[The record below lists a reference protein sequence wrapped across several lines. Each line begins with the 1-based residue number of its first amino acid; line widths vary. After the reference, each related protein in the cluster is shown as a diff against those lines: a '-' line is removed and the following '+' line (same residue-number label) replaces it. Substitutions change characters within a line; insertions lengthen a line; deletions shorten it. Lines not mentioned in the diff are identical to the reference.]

1 MMGGVLPM
9 GGFAGADVAELRDL
23 AALFASRSSTLRTL
37 ETQLTGRIN
46 GSRWDGPD
54 AARFIGDWN
63 TGHRKAIAGAAVLF
77 DRVAQDLRS
86 NADQQD
92 RASAADG
99 GSAGG
104 TGPTGPDAHRRD
116 LRSQLDSMR
125 SAPAQDVRHWWN
137 SLSDAD
143 RSYLLQGKDPQTG
156 LPLANGLL
164 ALQDRLPPGAVEQA
178 RQARFEIA
186 KGEIPVYDEKT
197 ALSLDGRVAW
207 VHGSAHLTSDLKVKA
222 DGSVDLKLSGDLG
235 GGVNAPGGVAGAT
248 LTGELSRTYHFASL
262 ADALAASDQ
271 MLRDVPPDELGE
283 VHDLVDDPA
292 KYLSD
297 KLNAAA
303 GAHGATGHDD
313 KWKGTFSLE
322 AQTPAG
328 GPSKDEASG
337 KLAMSYE
344 QNVTDGSSVA
354 EAAVSGKAKLDLGDG
369 AAFSGAAEAK
379 FKVEMDPQ
387 HQIERV
393 TLEADGTFLGMHKLP
408 FGGAG
413 AGAGGPVALD
423 TAAAPASSGSVSG
436 GAGVHGSVRISVD
449 NTPQNAAVIQ
459 DYVNHLA
466 AGEQVAADQDLARL
480 YRAGEVVLQVDNAA
494 SAEVKAVDV
503 NTPAFALKAGMKTE
517 IEQNVATLYKA
528 PNDLSY
534 QLYTPATAGGMR

>member
-1 MMGGVLPM
+1 MS
-9 GGFAGADVAELRDL
+9 GFRGADDAQLREL
-23 AALFASRSSTLRTL
+23 AALFGSRSSTLRTL
-37 ETQLTGRIN
+37 EAQLTGRIN

-54 AARFIGDWN
+54 AARFIGEWN
-63 TGHRKAIAGAAVLF
+63 TGHRKAIAAAVTLF
-77 DRVAQDLRS
+77 DRMAQDLRT

-92 RASAADG
+92 RASAADPADG
-99 GSAGG
+99 GGAAGG
-104 TGPTGPDAHRRD
+104 PGPTGIDAHRRD
-116 LRSQLDSMR
+116 LRSQLAAMGSA
-125 SAPAQDVRHWWN
+125 SAPEVRQWWN

-143 RSYLLQGKDPQTG
+143 RAYLLQGKDPHSG
-156 LPLANGLL
+156 LPLANALL

-197 ALSLDGRVAW
+197 ALTLDGRVAW
-207 VHGSAHLTSDLKVKA
+207 VHGGAHLTSDLKVKA
-222 DGSVDLKLSGDLG
+222 DGTVDLKLSGDLG

-248 LTGELSRTYHFASL
+248 LTGEISRTYHFASL
-262 ADALAASDQ
+262 ADALAARDQ

-313 KWKGTFSLE
+313 KWKGTFALE

-328 GPSKDEASG
+328 GPSKNEASG

-369 AAFSGAAEAK
+369 ASFAGAAEAK
-379 FKVEMDPQ
+379 FKLEMDPQ

-413 AGAGGPVALD
+413 AGAGAPVAID
-423 TAAAPASSGSVSG
+423 AGPAPASSSGSMSA

-466 AGEQVAADQDLARL
+466 AGDQSAADQDLGRL

-494 SAEVKAVDV
+494 STEVKAVDV

-534 QLYTPATAGGMR
+534 QLYTPATAGGVR

>member
-1 MMGGVLPM
+1 MS
-9 GGFAGADVAELRDL
+9 GFRGADDAQLREL
-23 AALFASRSSTLRTL
+23 AALFGSRSSTLRTL
-37 ETQLTGRIN
+37 EAQLTGRIN

-54 AARFIGDWN
+54 AARFIGEWN
-63 TGHRKAIAGAAVLF
+63 TGHRKAIAAAVTLF
-77 DRVAQDLRS
+77 DRMAQDLRT

-92 RASAADG
+92 RASAADPADG
-99 GSAGG
+99 GGAAGG
-104 TGPTGPDAHRRD
+104 PGPTGIDAHRRD
-116 LRSQLDSMR
+116 LRSQLAAMGSA
-125 SAPAQDVRHWWN
+125 SAPEVRQWWN

-143 RSYLLQGKDPQTG
+143 RAYLLQGKDPHSG
-156 LPLANGLL
+156 LPLANALL

-197 ALSLDGRVAW
+197 ALTLDGRVAW
-207 VHGSAHLTSDLKVKA
+207 VHGGAHLTSDLKVKA
-222 DGSVDLKLSGDLG
+222 DGTVDLKLSGDLG

-248 LTGELSRTYHFASL
+248 LTGEISRTYHFASL
-262 ADALAASDQ
+262 ADALAARDQ

-292 KYLSD
+292 RYLSD

-313 KWKGTFSLE
+313 KWKGTFALE

-328 GPSKDEASG
+328 GPSKNEASG

-369 AAFSGAAEAK
+369 ASFAGAAEAK
-379 FKVEMDPQ
+379 FKLEMDPQ

-413 AGAGGPVALD
+413 AGAGAPAAIDAGP
-423 TAAAPASSGSVSG
+423 APASSSGSMSA

-466 AGEQVAADQDLARL
+466 AGDQSAADQDLGRL

-494 SAEVKAVDV
+494 STEVKAVDV

-534 QLYTPATAGGMR
+534 QLYTPATAGGVR

>member
-1 MMGGVLPM
+1 M
-9 GGFAGADVAELRDL
+9 GGFRGADDAELREL
-23 AALFASRSSTLRTL
+23 AALFGSRSSTLHTL

-54 AARFIGDWN
+54 AARFIGEWN
-63 TGHRKAIAGAAVLF
+63 TGHRKAISAAVALF
-77 DRVAQDLRS
+77 DRVAQDLRT

-92 RASAADG
+92 RASAADTAGG
-99 GSAGG
+99 GS
-104 TGPTGPDAHRRD
+104 TGPTGIDAHRRD
-116 LRSQLDSMR
+116 LRSQLAAMGSA
-125 SAPAQDVRHWWN
+125 SAPDVRQWWN

-143 RSYLLQGKDPQTG
+143 RAYLLQGKDPRTG
-156 LPLANGLL
+156 LPLADALL

-178 RQARFEIA
+178 RQARFGIA

-197 ALSLDGRVAW
+197 ALSVDGRVAW
-207 VHGSAHLTSDLKVKA
+207 VHGSAHLTSELKVKA
-222 DGSVDLKLSGDLG
+222 DGTVDLKLSGDLG

-248 LTGELSRTYHFASL
+248 LTGEISRTYHFASL
-262 ADALAASDQ
+262 ADAVAARDQ
-271 MLRDVPPDELGE
+271 MLREVPPDEIGE

-369 AAFSGAAEAK
+369 ASFAGAAEAK
-379 FKVEMDPQ
+379 VKVEMDPQ
-387 HQIERV
+387 HRIERV
-393 TLEADGTFLGMHKLP
+393 TLEADGTFQGMHKLP

-413 AGAGGPVALD
+413 AGAGAP
-423 TAAAPASSGSVSG
+423 AAIDAPPAPASSSGSMSA

-466 AGEQVAADQDLARL
+466 AGDQSAADQDLGRL

-494 SAEVKAVDV
+494 STEVKAVDV

-534 QLYTPATAGGMR
+534 QLYTPATAGGVR

>member
-1 MMGGVLPM
+1 MS
-9 GGFAGADVAELRDL
+9 GFRGADDAQLREL
-23 AALFASRSSTLRTL
+23 AALFGSRSSTLRTL
-37 ETQLTGRIN
+37 EAQLTGRIN

-54 AARFIGDWN
+54 AARFIGEWN
-63 TGHRKAIAGAAVLF
+63 TGHRKAIAAAVTLF
-77 DRVAQDLRS
+77 DRMAQDLRT

-92 RASAADG
+92 RASAADPAD
-99 GSAGG
+99 AGG
-104 TGPTGPDAHRRD
+104 AAGGPGPTGIDAHRRD
-116 LRSQLDSMR
+116 LRSQLAAMGSA
-125 SAPAQDVRHWWN
+125 SAPEVRQWWN

-143 RSYLLQGKDPQTG
+143 RAYLLQGKDPHSG
-156 LPLANGLL
+156 LPLANALL

-197 ALSLDGRVAW
+197 ALTLDGRVAW
-207 VHGSAHLTSDLKVKA
+207 VHGGAHLTSDLKVKA
-222 DGSVDLKLSGDLG
+222 DGTVDLKLSGDLG

-248 LTGELSRTYHFASL
+248 LTGEISRTYHFASL
-262 ADALAASDQ
+262 ADALAARDQ

-313 KWKGTFSLE
+313 KWKGTFALE

-328 GPSKDEASG
+328 GPSKNEASG

-369 AAFSGAAEAK
+369 ASFAGAAEAK
-379 FKVEMDPQ
+379 FKLEMDPQ

-413 AGAGGPVALD
+413 AGAGAPVAID
-423 TAAAPASSGSVSG
+423 AGPAPASSSGSMSA

-459 DYVNHLA
+459 DYVNHLT
-466 AGEQVAADQDLARL
+466 AGDQSAADQDLGRL

-494 SAEVKAVDV
+494 STEVKAVDV

-534 QLYTPATAGGMR
+534 QLYTPATAGGVR